1 MRLRGGCELQ
11 RLIVRLSSFFIVRQT
26 HVALGLAHQ
35 NWFMLTL
42 ANSPVAT
49 TWLSNFHMRASP
61 MSPTFTVN
69 LIPQPGSSNNWE
81 ARPVLNLKAGGGSPP
96 QVGPLLANCLLT
108 LAC

>member
-1 MRLRGGCELQ
+1 MGANELKRLM
-11 RLIVRLSSFFIVRQT
+11 VRLSSFFIVQQT

-35 NWFMLTL
+35 HWFMLTL

-69 LIPQPGSSNNWE
+69 LIPQPGSSNTGNGACMGE
-81 ARPVLNLKAGGGSPP
+81 DIETIVTLSILNQFSPSFF
-96 QVGPLLANCLLT
+96 C
-108 LAC
+108 

>member
-1 MRLRGGCELQ
+1 MGANELKRLM
-11 RLIVRLSSFFIVRQT
+11 VRLSSFFIVQQT

-35 NWFMLTL
+35 HWFMLTL

-69 LIPQPGSSNNWE
+69 LIRQPGSSNTWG
-81 ARPVLNLKAGGGSPP
+81 ARPGLNLKAGGGSPP